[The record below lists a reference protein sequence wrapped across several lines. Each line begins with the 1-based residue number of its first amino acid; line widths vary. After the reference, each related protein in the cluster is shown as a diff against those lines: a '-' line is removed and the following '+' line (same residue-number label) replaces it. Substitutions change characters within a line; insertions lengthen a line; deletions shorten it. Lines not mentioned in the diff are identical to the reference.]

1 MNTNFNLYNE
11 ILAAG
16 PSPGTLY
23 LILSKMKEEGELKR
37 VIQESIKALM
47 TYPSDIFLR
56 KLLAETYMEDGQ
68 ASMAENEFLKVTGHI
83 NDLISAYKSQAQI
96 YLKQKRDMDAYKFL
110 KLYLAH
116 YPDDEE
122 AAELLSLLSPPVKVP
137 EPEAVKAGIG
147 EEVISPQAGEAMEYK
162 EDQLPDIATPTLAE
176 IYFKQG
182 QIQDARDIYKKIVR
196 EHPDDEKSLQR
207 LEELKAILGD
217 RQIEEDLT
225 DSPFEQEPEELTVDE
240 LASDE
245 VASEEVGFEEV
256 ASEEVS
262 LAAEE
267 YHEESISEDPV
278 RIRTEKMIS
287 VLENWLRAIQESANR
302 LST

>member
-96 YLKQKRDMDAYKFL
+96 YLKQKRNEDAKKFL
-110 KLYLAH
+110 ELYLAH

-122 AAELLSLLSPPVKVP
+122 ATNLLSLLSPPSAEL
-137 EPEAVKAGIG
+137 EPESAQADLE
-147 EEVISPQAGEAMEYK
+147 EEVISSPDEETIAYQ

-182 QIQDARDIYKKIVR
+182 QIKDARDIYEKIVT
-196 EHPDDEKSLQR
+196 EHPDDLKSLER
-207 LEELKAILGD
+207 LGELKAILED
-217 RQIEEDLT
+217 QKIEEDLT
-225 DSPFEQEPEELTVDE
+225 EYPITPGLDKLEADESVSEDE
-240 LASDE
+240 L
-245 VASEEVGFEEV
+245 

-262 LAAEE
+262 LTTEE
-267 YHEESISEDPV
+267 YHEEIISEDPV
-278 RIRTEKMIS
+278 RIRTEKTIS
-287 VLENWLRAIQESANR
+287 ILENWLRAIQENVNR
-302 LST
+302 LSS

>member
-23 LILSKMKEEGELKR
+23 LILSKMKEEGEFKR

-83 NDLISAYKSQAQI
+83 NDLVSAYKSQAQI
-96 YLKQKRDMDAYKFL
+96 YLRQKRDNDAKRSL

-116 YPDDEE
+116 YPDDKE
-122 AAELLSLLSPPVKVP
+122 ASELLSLLSPAFETRESEPVK
-137 EPEAVKAGIG
+137 ADIG
-147 EEVISPQAGEAMEYK
+147 EDIHPPYVEEPMESK
-162 EDQLPDIATPTLAE
+162 DDQLPDIATPTLAE

-182 QIQDARDIYKKIVR
+182 QIQDARDIYEKIVMQ
-196 EHPDDEKSLQR
+196 HPDDEKSLQR
-207 LEELKAILGD
+207 LEELKAMLAAK
-217 RQIEEDLT
+217 QIEEEDLT
-225 DSPFEQEPEELTVDE
+225 ESPLMQEKEELAVD
-240 LASDE
+240 
-245 VASEEVGFEEV
+245 EV

-262 LAAEE
+262 LATEE
-267 YHEESISEDPV
+267 YYEESISEDPV

-287 VLENWLRAIQESANR
+287 VLENWLKAIRENSNH
-302 LST
+302 LSSLEYSIDNK

>member
-96 YLKQKRDMDAYKFL
+96 YVKQKRDEDARKFL

-122 AAELLSLLSPPVKVP
+122 ASLLLSSLLPSVDTL
-137 EPEAVKAGIG
+137 EPEAAQADLG
-147 EEVISPQAGEAMEYK
+147 EEVITPPAEETTEFQEE
-162 EDQLPDIATPTLAE
+162 QLPDIATPTLAE

-182 QIQDARDIYKKIVR
+182 QIQDARDIYEKVVA
-196 EHPDDEKSLQR
+196 EHPDDEKSSQR
-207 LEELKAILGD
+207 LKELKAILGD
-217 RQIEEDLT
+217 SQTEEDTITEPPVEAEEEKLAT
-225 DSPFEQEPEELTVDE
+225 DEFT
-240 LASDE
+240 
-245 VASEEVGFEEV
+245 SEEM
-256 ASEEVS
+256 SI
-262 LAAEE
+262 AEE
-267 YHEESISEDPV
+267 DYRGESVPEDPL
-278 RIRTEKMIS
+278 RIRTEKTIT
-287 VLENWLRAIQESANR
+287 VLEDWLRAIQEGADR

>member
-96 YLKQKRDMDAYKFL
+96 YLKQKRNKDAKKFL
-110 KLYLAH
+110 ELYLAH
-116 YPDDEE
+116 YPNDEE
-122 AAELLSLLSPPVKVP
+122 ATKLLSLLSPPIAEL
-137 EPEAVKAGIG
+137 EPESAQADLE
-147 EEVISPQAGEAMEYK
+147 EEVISSPDEETIAYQ

-182 QIQDARDIYKKIVR
+182 QIKDARDIYEKIVT
-196 EHPDDEKSLQR
+196 EHPDDLKSLER
-207 LEELKAILGD
+207 LGELKAILED
-217 RQIEEDLT
+217 QKIEEDLT
-225 DSPFEQEPEELTVDE
+225 EYPITPGLDKLEADESVSEDE
-240 LASDE
+240 L
-245 VASEEVGFEEV
+245 

-262 LAAEE
+262 LTTEE
-267 YHEESISEDPV
+267 YHEEIISKDSV
-278 RIRTEKMIS
+278 RIRTEKTIS
-287 VLENWLRAIQESANR
+287 ILENWLRAIQENANR
-302 LST
+302 LSS

>member
-1 MNTNFNLYNE
+1 MNANFNLYNE

-96 YLKQKRDMDAYKFL
+96 YLKQKRDEDAQKFL

-122 AAELLSLLSPPVKVP
+122 ASLLLSSLSPPVDEP
-137 EPEAVKAGIG
+137 EPETAQADL
-147 EEVISPQAGEAMEYK
+147 EEDIISPPAEETMVYQ

-182 QIQDARDIYKKIVR
+182 QIQDARDIYEKVVM
-196 EHPDDEKSLQR
+196 EHPDDEKSWQR
-207 LEELKAILGD
+207 LEELKAILGAS
-217 RQIEEDLT
+217 QIEEDLT
-225 DSPFEQEPEELTVDE
+225 EPPFEPEAKKFAADELT
-240 LASDE
+240 
-245 VASEEVGFEEV
+245 SEEI
-256 ASEEVS
+256 S
-262 LAAEE
+262 LATEE
-267 YHEESISEDPV
+267 YHEESVPEDPA

>member
-96 YLKQKRDMDAYKFL
+96 YLKQKRDKDAKKFL
-110 KLYLAH
+110 ELYLAH

-122 AAELLSLLSPPVKVP
+122 ATNLLSLLSPPMADLEP
-137 EPEAVKAGIG
+137 EPAQADLE
-147 EEVISPQAGEAMEYK
+147 EEVISSPDDEAMAYQ

-182 QIQDARDIYKKIVR
+182 QIKDAKDIYEKIVT
-196 EHPDDEKSLQR
+196 EHPEDLKSLER
-207 LEELKAILGD
+207 LGELKAILD
-217 RQIEEDLT
+217 DQKIEEEDLT
-225 DSPFEQEPEELTVDE
+225 EYPIKPEPEELETDESVSEDE
-240 LASDE
+240 LP
-245 VASEEVGFEEV
+245 SEG
-256 ASEEVS
+256 VS
-262 LAAEE
+262 LTTDE
-267 YHEESISEDPV
+267 YHEEIISEDPV
-278 RIRTEKMIS
+278 RIRTEKTIS
-287 VLENWLRAIQESANR
+287 VLENWLRAIQENVNR
-302 LST
+302 LSS